1 MIPTELQID
10 IQKMDAAAAEL
21 QRITERTEF
30 ALSVVTQAIR
40 TQEAIAKGKV
50 LKQLRDEIPDGEW
63 MKFLNREDVS
73 INHGTALG
81 YINAAQ
87 LVEDAGPLYGEDM
100 LMNIG
105 STTLDL
111 IHKLPTNEK
120 LEVLDQTQ
128 ETGKPPT
135 QRQLQKLQSKTSTKL
150 SKNAEKLI
158 EAKERKESAT
168 NSVDRKHANADV
180 KRLELRILQL
190 ESDLEKEQSQ
200 KTEISDSLTE
210 KEDDLHTA
218 TRKLEEA
225 QADLAKALEESHSL
239 RFDADTARQQ
249 RVSRVGNQLILT
261 VPQLLADLQKYVA
274 EYDYFSENVQI
285 AVGDQLKTLMA
296 YLDEHFKHQTD
307 EETESASGSER

>member
-261 VPQLLADLQKYVA
+261 VPQLLADLQKFVA
-274 EYDYFSENVQI
+274 EYDYFSDNVQI